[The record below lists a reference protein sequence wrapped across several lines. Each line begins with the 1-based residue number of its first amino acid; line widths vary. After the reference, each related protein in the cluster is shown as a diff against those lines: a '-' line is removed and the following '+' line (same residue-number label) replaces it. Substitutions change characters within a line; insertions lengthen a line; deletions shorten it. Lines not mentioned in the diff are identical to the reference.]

1 MWCDLIVTDGPPEA
15 LVELD
20 HVGIER
26 SLGEEF
32 DVAELLRLLVEH
44 VDKGG
49 ADLLSLLFGIGDA
62 GEFGKKQVAGVAM
75 DKRDVVMAAE
85 QLDDLL
91 GLARAQHP
99 GVDKDAGQL
108 VADRL
113 VQQRRRDR
121 RIDAA
126 RQAQHDVAVT
136 DLAADAVEDLR
147 VKHRHRPVAAAA
159 GNLVGEVAQQFRP
172 LRRVR
177 DLGVKQR
184 AVKTPAVVGDRG
196 KGGGFAGGDRAKS
209 GRQRIDLV
217 AMAHPHLR
225 ALALGPQPVEQ
236 QAVVENVDKRAA
248 ELLVLA
254 QRDAAAQFV
263 AHRLHAVANAEH
275 RNTEA
280 EHDVGGARG
289 GALSDRGRPARQ
301 DDRARSEIADRPL
314 GDGKRVDLAIDP
326 ALAHAARD
334 QLRHLA
340 AEIENQ
346 DAVGHSRSTKEY
358 ADSAR
363 WWV

>member
-1 MWCDLIVTDGPPEA
+1 MTDGPPEA

-20 HVGIER
+20 YIGIER

-62 GEFGKKQVAGVAM
+62 GKFGKKQVAGIAM
-75 DKRDVVMAAE
+75 NQRDVVVAAE
-85 QLDDLL
+85 QINDLL
-91 GLARAQHP
+91 GFARAQHS

-108 VADRL
+108 VANCL
-113 VQQRRRDR
+113 VQQGRGDR

-136 DLAADAVEDLR
+136 HLAADAVEDLR

-159 GNLVGEVAQQFRP
+159 GDLVSKVAQQFRP

-217 AMAHPHLR
+217 AVAHPHLR

-263 AHRLHAVANAEH
+263 AHRLHAVTNAEH

-280 EHDVGGARG
+280 EDDVGGARG

-314 GDGKRVDLAIDP
+314 GDSKRVDLAIDT

-346 DAVGHSRSTKEY
+346 DAIGHSRSTKEY
-358 ADSAR
+358 ADLAR